1 MRIALDS
8 NIAIY
13 LARIARSPSDAA
25 KIDAALGIVSA
36 LKNVADIAVP
46 IQALGELYVVAKRSG
61 MTAVEAR
68 TITLEFVEGAANP
81 PSTAA
86 AMLDA
91 LDLATD
97 HRLQLWDALILCAAA
112 EAGCSI
118 LLSEDMQDGFVAR
131 GVTVI
136 NPLAARLHSKL
147 AALLASG

>member
-13 LARIARSPSDAA
+13 LPRIARSPADLA

-36 LKNVADIAVP
+36 LKNVAEIAVP
-46 IQALGELYVVAKRSG
+46 VQALGELYVVAKRSG
-61 MTAVEAR
+61 LTAVEAR
-68 TITLEFVEGAANP
+68 KFTLEFVEGAANP

-91 LDLATD
+91 LDLASD

-118 LLSEDMQDGFVAR
+118 LLSEDMQDGLTVNGSLRIRNPFVSA
-131 GVTVI
+131 
-136 NPLAARLHSKL
+136 
-147 AALLASG
+147 